1 MNRQKFRER
10 LLLYYFMFMKA
21 VKTAIFHLSHMKKFL
36 TIVKAFWQR
45 ALTYRFTVLAYRI
58 GEIGETLVLIL
69 MWSAVYGGQK
79 VIGGLTLQE
88 MITYI
93 LIGNFFNAIIRNFL
107 SGVVARDIKD
117 GRLSMFLIKPMS
129 YFNYIIS
136 QEIGRISL
144 ATMASVLSSALVIV
158 FFINTFI
165 WNFDL
170 AYFLVIVA
178 MIILAFITEL
188 LLSYLIGL
196 IAFWTDEVDGIYS
209 TIDRIKKFF
218 SGGYFPINLLPLMF
232 IQISFVLPFA
242 YSFFVP
248 AQLYLKKL
256 DLSVGLK
263 GLLVQVIWITILY
276 GIIKAVW
283 SRGLKRYEAVG
294 I

>member
-1 MNRQKFRER
+1 
-10 LLLYYFMFMKA
+10 
-21 VKTAIFHLSHMKKFL
+21 MKKFL

-58 GEIGETLVLIL
+58 GEIGEMLVLIL
-69 MWSAVYGGQK
+69 MWSAIYGGQK
-79 VIGGLTLQE
+79 IIGGLTLQE

-93 LIGNFFNAIIRNFL
+93 LIGNFFNVIIRNFL
-107 SGVVARDIKD
+107 SSVIARDIKD

-129 YFNYIIS
+129 YFSYILS

-144 ATMASVLSSALVIV
+144 STMMSVLSSVIVIV

-165 WNFDL
+165 WSFDV

-178 MIILAFITEL
+178 MVILAFITEL
-188 LLSYLIGL
+188 LISYLIGL
-196 IAFWTDEVDGIYS
+196 IAFWTDEVDGIYA

-232 IQISFVLPFA
+232 LQVSFALPFA
-242 YSFFVP
+242 YSFFIP

-263 GLLVQVIWITILY
+263 GLLVQIVWIFIFY
-276 GIIKAVW
+276 GIIKIVW
-283 SRGLKRYEAVG
+283 GRGLKRYEGVG

>member
-1 MNRQKFRER
+1 
-10 LLLYYFMFMKA
+10 
-21 VKTAIFHLSHMKKFL
+21 MKKFL
-36 TIVKAFWQR
+36 TIVRASWQR
-45 ALTYRFTVLAYRI
+45 TLTYRFTVLTYRI
-58 GEIGETLVLIL
+58 GEIGEMLVLIL
-69 MWSAVYGGQK
+69 MWSAIYGGQK

-88 MITYI
+88 MVTYI

-107 SGVVARDIKD
+107 SNVIARDIKD

-129 YFNYIIS
+129 YFSYILS

-144 ATMASVLSSALVIV
+144 ATIMSVLSSTLVII

-165 WNFDL
+165 WDFDIVYL
-170 AYFLVIVA
+170 LVIFIMV
-178 MIILAFITEL
+178 IFAFITEL

-196 IAFWTDEVDGIYS
+196 IAFWTDEVDGLYS

-218 SGGYFPINLLPLMF
+218 SGGYFPLNLLPIAF
-232 IQISFVLPFA
+232 VKISFVLPFG

-256 DLSVGLK
+256 DLSVGLT
-263 GLLVQVIWITILY
+263 GLLVQVVWIFVLY
-276 GIIKAVW
+276 GIIKIVW
-283 SRGLKRYEAVG
+283 NRGLKKYEGVG

>member
-1 MNRQKFRER
+1 MIYLILR
-10 LLLYYFMFMKA
+10 
-21 VKTAIFHLSHMKKFL
+21 MKKFL

-45 ALTYRFTVLAYRI
+45 ALTYRFTVLVYRI

-69 MWSAVYGGQK
+69 MWSAIYGGQK
-79 VIGGLTLQE
+79 NIGGLTLQE

-107 SGVVARDIKD
+107 SSVIARDIKD
-117 GRLSMFLIKPMS
+117 GRLSMFLIKPMGYFS
-129 YFNYIIS
+129 YILS

-144 ATMASVLSSALVIV
+144 ATMMSVLSSTLVII

-165 WNFDL
+165 WDFDVTYL
-170 AYFLVIVA
+170 LVILA
-178 MIILAFITEL
+178 MVILAFIAEL

-196 IAFWTDEVDGIYS
+196 IAFWTDEVDGLYA

-218 SGGYFPINLLPLMF
+218 SGGYFPLNLLPIAF
-232 IQISFVLPFA
+232 VQVSFALPFA

-248 AQLYLKKL
+248 AQLYLKKV
-256 DLSVGLK
+256 DLSTGLK
-263 GLLVQVIWITILY
+263 GLLIQIIWILVLY
-276 GIIKAVW
+276 GIIKIVW
-283 SRGLKRYEAVG
+283 NRGLKRYEGVG

>member
-1 MNRQKFRER
+1 
-10 LLLYYFMFMKA
+10 
-21 VKTAIFHLSHMKKFL
+21 MKKFL

-58 GEIGETLVLIL
+58 GEIGETLVLVL
-69 MWSAVYGGQK
+69 MWTAIYGGQR

-107 SGVVARDIKD
+107 SSVIARDIKD

-129 YFNYIIS
+129 YFNYILS

-144 ATMASVLSSALVIV
+144 ATMMSVLSSVIVIV

-165 WNFDL
+165 WNFDA

-178 MIILAFITEL
+178 MVILAFITEL
-188 LLSYLIGL
+188 LISYLIGL
-196 IAFWTDEVDGIYS
+196 IAFWTDEVDGIYA

-218 SGGYFPINLLPLMF
+218 SGGYFPINLLPVMF
-232 IQISFVLPFA
+232 VQISFAIPFA

-256 DLSVGLK
+256 DLSMGLK
-263 GLLVQVIWITILY
+263 GLLVQIIWIFVLY
-276 GIIKAVW
+276 GIINVVW
-283 SRGLKRYEAVG
+283 GRGLKRYEGVG

>member
-1 MNRQKFRER
+1 
-10 LLLYYFMFMKA
+10 
-21 VKTAIFHLSHMKKFL
+21 MKKFL
-36 TIVKAFWQR
+36 TIVRASWQR
-45 ALTYRFTVLAYRI
+45 TLTYRFTVLTYRI
-58 GEIGETLVLIL
+58 GEIGEMLVLIL
-69 MWSAVYGGQK
+69 MWSAIYGGQK

-88 MITYI
+88 MVTYI

-107 SGVVARDIKD
+107 SNVIARDIKD

-129 YFNYIIS
+129 YFSYILS

-144 ATMASVLSSALVIV
+144 ATIMSVLSSTLVII

-165 WNFDL
+165 WDFDIVYL
-170 AYFLVIVA
+170 LVIFT
-178 MIILAFITEL
+178 MLIFAFITEL

-196 IAFWTDEVDGIYS
+196 IAFWTDEVDGLYS

-218 SGGYFPINLLPLMF
+218 SGGYFPLNLLPIAF
-232 IQISFVLPFA
+232 VKISFVLPFG

-256 DLSVGLK
+256 DLSVGLT
-263 GLLVQVIWITILY
+263 GLLVQVVWIFVLY
-276 GIIKAVW
+276 GIIKIVW
-283 SRGLKRYEAVG
+283 NRGLKKYEGVG